1 MEINLTNNAAW
12 KKKEPPTL
20 IHNHDKKGNAKK
32 EEGVKG
38 LWCF

>member
-20 IHNHDKKGNAKK
+20 SHNHDKKGNTEKK
-32 EEGVKG
+32 GVKG